1 MFYFFLLNLFR
12 LDLSI
17 ILAYWESL
25 FYYPKPVVNF
35 LFSNFSINLRVNFL
49 LFNFFNILRYDNTFI
64 PSSNHWSKRMTISE
78 PIRRYQPLF
87 WAKRSSFTQAS
98 LDIEGHHSHSAS
110 SFHLGHEAITRL
122 FPLVKPSYYIYCILH
137 WTRTLSEKKTG

>member
-35 LFSNFSINLRVNFL
+35 LLYNFSINLRVIFL
-49 LFNFFNILRYDNTFI
+49 LFNFFRYDNTFI

-78 PIRRYQPLF
+78 PIQRYQPLL

-98 LDIEGHHSHSAS
+98 LNIEGHHSHSAS

-122 FPLVKPSYYIYCILH
+122 FPLVKPTVLYLLH
-137 WTRTLSEKKTG
+137 PPLD